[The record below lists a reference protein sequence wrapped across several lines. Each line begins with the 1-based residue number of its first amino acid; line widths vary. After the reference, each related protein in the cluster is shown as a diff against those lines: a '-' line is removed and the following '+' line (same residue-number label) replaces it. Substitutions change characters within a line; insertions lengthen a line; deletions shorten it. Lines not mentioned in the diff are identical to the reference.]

1 LITPNGRPLRG
12 AAAPLAAPDQTGF
25 ERQDRPLLARRKSRP
40 RLPAENENDTL
51 TGATPSTHSLSLLCQ
66 SCGACC
72 SFSREWPRFSTED
85 SDALDRIPAAL
96 VDDSLGRMRC
106 IGDRC
111 AALAGDIGVSTS
123 CTIYQDRP
131 DVCRACIAGDDACQM
146 ARLRYGMPLV

>member
-1 LITPNGRPLRG
+1 MAARLAERPLSLPRRSK
-12 AAAPLAAPDQTGF
+12 PD
-25 ERQDRPLLARRKSRP
+25 LSARTAGCWPAGSRT
-40 RLPAENENDTL
+40 LSQIEDATL
-51 TGATPSTHSLSLLCQ
+51 TGAMPSGTSLSLFCQ

-106 IGDRC
+106 HGDRC
-111 AALAGDIGVSTS
+111 AALAGEIGVSTS

-146 ARLRYGMPLV
+146 ARLRYGMPPV